1 MYFRFHI
8 YARKSQNYP
17 GYGLGFGNNF
27 CAHNWHYQQKILFVF
42 YWWCNKTKQQKT
54 KTKNQIKKE
63 RDTNYEKETHAK
75 PDESY

>member
-1 MYFRFHI
+1 MAMYFRFHI

-17 GYGLGFGNNF
+17 GSGLGFGNNF

-75 PDESY
+75 PD